1 MSQSVVV
8 TLNAG
13 SISEDFQLPSDL
25 PIRDLSGILMNGL
38 KNISPAEFKDKKY
51 LLLLHNRQGLVNFSN
66 TISDYGIRDGDILDV
81 IFAEADNE

>member
-25 PIRDLSGILMNGL
+25 PLKDLSEILMNGL
-38 KNISPAEFKDKKY
+38 KNMSPAEFKDKRY
-51 LLLLHNRQGLVNFSN
+51 LLLTHNRQGLMNFSK
-66 TISDYGIRDGDILDV
+66 TLSAYGICDGDILDV
-81 IFAEADNE
+81 IFAEANNE